1 MSKSRVASIFLAI
14 ALPAVLAGCG
24 LFDWEEREPWRAQA
38 EAACFARGMVKLTSV
53 IQEVDAIEG
62 KGTCGL
68 DRPLKVA
75 ALADGTI
82 QIAGRPVV
90 MSCPMAAALEAWIR
104 QAVMPAAY
112 ERYGVPVVEIKS
124 MGTYNCRSRNNV
136 PGARL
141 SEHAFANAF
150 DFSGVVL
157 ANGYTVTVKK
167 GWRGTEQDRAFLRQ
181 IHAGACG
188 PFSTV
193 LGPGSDGMHED
204 HLHLD
209 LARHNNKGTYR
220 YCKPKIAPPPPASYP
235 PTYQV
240 GPDVD
245 VPMAS
250 AEPQGWPR
258 VLPQSIAAADAA
270 AGIPAVAPPPAPVPQ
285 MSYPQAGYPAP
296 AYPQPGYPQ
305 PVAAQC
311 PPGYVCTPVDPSMLP
326 PAPVGP
332 APLGWQVGPQPVQD
346 GFEGV
351 TGSLGYSDE

>member
-1 MSKSRVASIFLAI
+1 MMKSRVAYGLLALV
-14 ALPAVLAGCG
+14 LPALLAGCG

-38 EAACFARGMVKLTSV
+38 EAACFSRGLVKLTSL
-53 IQEVDAIEG
+53 IQEVDAVEG

-75 ALADGTI
+75 ALADGSI
-82 QIAGRPVV
+82 QIGGRPVV
-90 MSCPMAAALEAWIR
+90 MSCPMTAALERWVKDSI
-104 QAVMPAAY
+104 MPAAY
-112 ERYGVPVVEIKS
+112 ERYGVPVVEIKT

-167 GWRGTEQDRAFLRQ
+167 GWRGPEADRAFLRQ
-181 IHAGACG
+181 IHVGACG

-209 LARHNNKGTYR
+209 LARHNNKGTSR
-220 YCKPKIAPPPPASYP
+220 YCRPKIQAPPPASYP

-240 GPDVD
+240 GPEAD
-245 VPMAS
+245 VPVAS
-250 AEPQGWPR
+250 MEPQGWPR
-258 VLPQSIAAADAA
+258 VLPQSIEAADAA
-270 AGIPAVAPPPAPVPQ
+270 AGLPPGSVPTQ
-285 MSYPQAGYPAP
+285 AP
-296 AYPQPGYPQ
+296 A
-305 PVAAQC
+305 AAPAC
-311 PPGYVCTPVDPSMLP
+311 PPGYVCTPVDPNAALP
-326 PAPVGP
+326 PPLGMP
-332 APLGWQVGPQPVQD
+332 PLGWQKGPEPVD
-346 GFEGV
+346 YGEV
-351 TGSLGYSDE
+351 TGSLGYTDF